1 MAKEQYDNT
10 ENAEEA
16 RSALGKV
23 VKIGFWLSTISSSVA
38 LSVAV
43 WQLATSTLGEFGI
56 DWAIPLPKA
65 VATLGILLT
74 LRFCYMVDFFGIYQS
89 GRLFATEFFAW
100 LAARKGVFGSF
111 AALRTV
117 SMILWGL
124 LFTGFFG
131 LSFFTSWYGA
141 DLVKAFI
148 SPKVNSDKYAKM
160 SKERVAA
167 TKEVTQEQADRIAK
181 LELDKSNAVAAVGN
195 KKLRKL
201 IKENNGWAIQQLDSL
216 QKAAAAP
223 FDKELAEVRKEK
235 AKVADK
241 FDASYS
247 IVETARV
254 TEAQAELNSHLS
266 QASAIGL
273 LTKGFGVFP
282 LIMSALGL
290 IIMAIAEVSEK
301 ETKVA
306 KKNNNNNSGGYSGNG
321 FSGSSKKSKQRANN
335 NGGGYGNSSNYQN
348 FP

>member
-16 RSALGKV
+16 RSALAKV

-43 WQLATSTLGEFGI
+43 WQLATTTLGEFGS
-56 DWAIPLPKA
+56 DWAIPLPKT
-65 VATLGILLT
+65 VAILGIALT
-74 LRFCYMVDFFGIYQS
+74 IRFCYMVDFFGIYQS

-117 SMILWGL
+117 SMLLWGM
-124 LFTGFFG
+124 LFTGFFA

-148 SPKVNSDKYAKM
+148 SPKINSEKYEKM
-160 SKERVAA
+160 ARQRVEA
-167 TKEVTQEQADRIAK
+167 TKEVTQEQLDRIAAIQLNK
-181 LELDKSNAVAAVGN
+181 ANAVAAVGN

-201 IKENNGWAIQQLDSL
+201 VKEANGWAIQQLDSL

-235 AKVADK
+235 AKVSDK
-241 FDASYS
+241 FEASYA

-254 TEAQAELNSHLS
+254 TEAQAELNSQLS

-301 ETKVA
+301 ETKAA
-306 KKNNNNNSGGYSGNG
+306 KKNNAGGGNGSSGFSGKGKGKQHNSSQKHSGGYG
-321 FSGSSKKSKQRANN
+321 
-335 NGGGYGNSSNYQN
+335 GNSQYQN